1 MAGALMTVTTGT
13 GGITATVAAVGL
25 CLSIG
30 AGNGLDPALLT
41 LLVAG
46 VMVLV
51 IGFVLNFEHRSRLW
65 AAETEAQLQSRR
77 RDLQSLGIIPGH

>member
-30 AGNGLDPALLT
+30 AGNVSRDGS
-41 LLVAG
+41 VG
-46 VMVLV
+46 
-51 IGFVLNFEHRSRLW
+51 GFHS
-65 AAETEAQLQSRR
+65 TE
-77 RDLQSLGIIPGH
+77 G

>member
-65 AAETEAQLQSRR
+65 VAETEAQLQSRR

>member
-30 AGNGLDPALLT
+30 AGNEPCQRSWNCGP
-41 LLVAG
+41 V
-46 VMVLV
+46 VLV
-51 IGFVLNFEHRSRLW
+51 E
-65 AAETEAQLQSRR
+65 
-77 RDLQSLGIIPGH
+77 